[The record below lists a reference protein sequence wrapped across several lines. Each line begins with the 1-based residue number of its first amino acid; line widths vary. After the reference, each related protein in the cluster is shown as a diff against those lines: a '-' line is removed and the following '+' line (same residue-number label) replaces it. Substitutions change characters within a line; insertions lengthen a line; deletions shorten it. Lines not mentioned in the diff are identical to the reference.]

1 MAVSTVPAAKAAL
14 VTLIEAA
21 LTGVSVTWSAPTDEE
36 DYVAEM
42 VWLGDVEH
50 TDDWGALGRQRID
63 ETYELEI
70 VVQVYQE
77 GDNAQACEERAWVLR
92 EGVVTAVRADLTL
105 GGILN
110 KWAGTFPTRMET
122 RPADKG
128 WLAKGTLRLPCRARI

>member
-1 MAVSTVPAAKAAL
+1 MADSTVPAVKAAL
-14 VTLIEAA
+14 VTLIDG
-21 LTGVSVTWSAPTDEE
+21 TTSGVTVTWAAPTDEE

-42 VWLGDVEH
+42 IWLGDVEH
-50 TDDWGALGRQRID
+50 TDEFGALGGQRID
-63 ETYELEI
+63 ESYEVEI

-77 GDNAQACEERAWVLR
+77 GDDAQACEERAWVLR
-92 EGVVTAVRADLTL
+92 AAVVTAIRADLTL